1 VVAFPLTFRKISQ
14 EKMKRLHPSLIV
26 LRIQPLP
33 IPPPRN
39 LISRERIIASAS
51 MTGVNCTLK
60 QVTREPRAEHIY
72 GQAREEE
79 KRPLSLPICGEVS
92 RTMGFGLSSV
102 VGAWGP
108 RFFLG
113 FRVSFLSPY

>member
-39 LISRERIIASAS
+39 PISRERIIASAS

-60 QVTREPRAEHIY
+60 QVTREPRAERIY

-79 KRPLSLPICGEVS
+79 KKTSQPTYLWRSIKDN
-92 RTMGFGLSSV
+92 GLWV
-102 VGAWGP
+102 VVRRW
-108 RFFLG
+108 RLG
-113 FRVSFLSPY
+113 S